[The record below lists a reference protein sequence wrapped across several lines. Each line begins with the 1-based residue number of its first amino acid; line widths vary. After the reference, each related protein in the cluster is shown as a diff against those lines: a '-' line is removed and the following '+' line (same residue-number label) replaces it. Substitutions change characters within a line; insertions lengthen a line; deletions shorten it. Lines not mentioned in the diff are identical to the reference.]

1 MQKDA
6 SLAADDGRT
15 QPDGGT
21 GGWDAIQTAL
31 AGLYPGQKPRHQGS
45 ALPWTLG
52 GDDPLDGISV
62 YWAAAPRPHW
72 HYVTFGFSELFA
84 KQSEDPAV
92 SGFGFELT
100 MRLAAAP
107 DATAADIPP
116 TWPMNL
122 LQNLARYVFET
133 GNVLEQGHHL
143 DANGPIALD
152 HRTVLRH
159 LAFMQDPQLP
169 PIDTVNGGLQFL
181 QVIGLAEGEKAAII
195 RWSTDRVLHMLTP
208 AMPLWITDLDRADL
222 LDDPAWVAQVDAG
235 SRLHGSSTVALFVQ
249 ALEWT
254 PAHAGDEAV
263 VLALGAAQVPGLL
276 QLLQARLPFGRNLEL
291 TSAERSWLFAP
302 GDVDEVRLDGDTA
315 RCTLTPATLQSL
327 LSTLQ
332 PQRGRYRFGDDPPM
346 QVDVRPTE
354 MRDSEGNYLRTIG

>member
-6 SLAADDGRT
+6 SLAADAGRNE
-15 QPDGGT
+15 PDEGT
-21 GGWDAIQTAL
+21 GGWDAIRAAL
-31 AGLYPGQKPRHQGS
+31 AGLYPGQTPRHHGS

-62 YWAAAPRPHW
+62 YWAAVPRPHW

-84 KQSEDPAV
+84 KQSQDPAV

-100 MRLAAAP
+100 LRLTAPP
-107 DATAADIPP
+107 DARSADTPP

-143 DANGPIALD
+143 DANGPIALE
-152 HRTVLRH
+152 HRTLLRH

-169 PIDTVNGGLQFL
+169 PIDTVNGRLQFL
-181 QVIGLAEGEKAAII
+181 QVIGLADGEKAAII
-195 RWSTDRVLHMLTP
+195 RWSADQVLHMLAP
-208 AMPLWITDLDRADL
+208 AMPLWITDLERADL
-222 LDDPAWVAQVDAG
+222 LDDPALVAQVDAG

-249 ALEWT
+249 VLEWT
-254 PAHAGDEAV
+254 PADAGDGSV
-263 VLALGAAQVPGLL
+263 VLVLGAAQVPSLL
-276 QLLQARLPFGRNLEL
+276 QLLPARMPFGRNLEL
-291 TSAERSWLFAP
+291 TSGERSWLFAP

-315 RCTLTPATLQSL
+315 QCTLTPATLQSL
-327 LSTLQ
+327 LSTLR
-332 PQRGRYRFGDDPPM
+332 PQRGRYRFGDGQPM

-354 MRDSEGNYLRTIG
+354 MRDGEGNYLRTIG